1 MRNILC
7 LLSILVIT
15 FACQNNEYE
24 DNSENSFLSKEL
36 TTKIIA
42 GNSAYKVAPNAEIA
56 LNSLFMLQ
64 KFVQIHE
71 DLERFE
77 NFYIEDNNPKFNTR
91 YIYTTGILKSGEKI
105 EFAVPIHSE
114 FDIHQD
120 FDEMNLSKKP
130 HDLIK
135 EGDKHTCHGESC
147 ESCDFIKNGDGD
159 ITGCDCTQ
167 PTGWCNHTISNG

>member
-64 KFVQIHE
+64 DFAQIHK
-71 DLERFE
+71 DLESFE
-77 NFYIEDNNPKFNTR
+77 DFYIEENNPKFNTR
-91 YIYTTGILKSGEKI
+91 YIFAKGILKSGQKVEY
-105 EFAVPIHSE
+105 AVPIHAT

-120 FDEMNLSKKP
+120 INEIDIANKP
-130 HDLIK
+130 HELIK
-135 EGDKHTCHGESC
+135 EGDKHTCLGESC
-147 ESCDFIKNGDGD
+147 ESCGFIRNDDGD
-159 ITGCDCTQ
+159 ITGCDCSHQ
-167 PTGWCNHTISNG
+167 LGWCNHTISNG